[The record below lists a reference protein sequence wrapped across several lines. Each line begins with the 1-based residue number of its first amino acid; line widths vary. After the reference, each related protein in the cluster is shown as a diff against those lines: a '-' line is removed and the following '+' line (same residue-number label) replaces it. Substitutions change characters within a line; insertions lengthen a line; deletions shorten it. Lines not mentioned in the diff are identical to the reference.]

1 MEKPIMRK
9 VTLSL
14 AIIAVALPFLAAA
27 PAQAQNPRTWV
38 SGVGDDLSPT
48 CSRAAPCKTFA
59 AAIAV
64 TNAGGEIN
72 CVDSGGFG
80 TLTITKAITVA
91 CEVGTAGVLG
101 TGGGSASA
109 ILINAATTD
118 VVTLRGLDID
128 GQATTGYGIA
138 IATAKEVHIEN
149 CSIRNFRGN
158 VIAAGIWTTASS
170 STTVFLYVEDTVI
183 SDNQFGVLLSSSGG
197 FKVASLKDVTITGS
211 VSDGLNLNNTNV
223 FANVTES
230 IISANGGSAVNTAA
244 SSTTANV
251 DHTTI
256 ANNGVALNAAVSG
269 STIRASFNNIFNN
282 TTGFSIAGGAF
293 IQSDSSNL
301 TGGSNGGATTPNAP
315 LTKN

>member
-1 MEKPIMRK
+1 MRK
-9 VTLSL
+9 IALSL
-14 AIIAVALPFLAAA
+14 AVIALALPFLAVA

-80 TLTITKAITVA
+80 TLVITKAITVA
-91 CEVGTAGVLG
+91 CEVGTAGILG
-101 TGGGSASA
+101 LGGGSSIA
-109 ILINAATTD
+109 IDINAATTD

-128 GQATTGYGIA
+128 GQATSGYGVTIVQA
-138 IATAKEVHIEN
+138 REVHIEN

-158 VIAAGIWTTASS
+158 VIAAGIWTSS
-170 STTVFLYVEDTVI
+170 SSSATIFLYVEDTVI
-183 SDNQFGVLLSSSGG
+183 SDNQFGVLLSSAGG
-197 FKVASLKDVTITGS
+197 FKVASLKNVTITGS

-223 FANVTES
+223 FANVSES
-230 IISANGGSAVNTAA
+230 IISANGGSAVVGAA

-256 ANNGVALNAAVSG
+256 ANNGAALNASVSG
-269 STIRASFNNIFNN
+269 ATIRAASNNIFNN
-282 TTGFSIAGGAF
+282 ATGFSVAGGAS
-293 IQSDSSNL
+293 IQTDANNN
-301 TGGSNGGATTPNAP
+301 TGGSNGGVGVPSGP
-315 LTKN
+315 LTRQ